1 MIELVQL
8 VYNQTFKLLDI
19 TLKKKTRIS
28 NEDFNTIVDNY
39 INLFKIVNNAVGN
52 EYIDENV
59 REKQILTMND
69 EVIHLSEGLRLKI
82 KKNRENYIIDDGEQE
97 KENNKPNKSQT
108 SNKKK
113 EILGDNDDDV
123 ILRDETQK
131 NSVNSI
137 YESAIKFLLNESSTD
152 DGYTSFKDLI
162 LVNEYYFKILSL
174 DMTKDMTYY
183 KTNYIFKS
191 GEGEILYKIYKNLKD
206 DENLKKA
213 IMIEINVEDNYKL
226 YYLMLISHK
235 EFRIKKFMKYYF
247 TNELDSLSIENRF
260 ELIEKR
266 GKVLFKEIKQKPK
279 AKNNQ

>member
-97 KENNKPNKSQT
+97 K
-108 SNKKK
+108 
-113 EILGDNDDDV
+113 
-123 ILRDETQK
+123 
-131 NSVNSI
+131 
-137 YESAIKFLLNESSTD
+137 
-152 DGYTSFKDLI
+152 
-162 LVNEYYFKILSL
+162 
-174 DMTKDMTYY
+174 
-183 KTNYIFKS
+183 
-191 GEGEILYKIYKNLKD
+191 
-206 DENLKKA
+206 
-213 IMIEINVEDNYKL
+213 
-226 YYLMLISHK
+226 
-235 EFRIKKFMKYYF
+235 
-247 TNELDSLSIENRF
+247 
-260 ELIEKR
+260 
-266 GKVLFKEIKQKPK
+266 
-279 AKNNQ
+279 